1 MRPDEDKRAKM
12 KFCDKNLKENN
23 LNDKGMIQR
32 HILLRKFV
40 DTDDYGIE
48 LLKAHVDPEDPPC
61 W

>member
-1 MRPDEDKRAKM
+1 MRPDEDKRAKL
-12 KFCDKNLKENN
+12 KFLRQKFERTQF
-23 LNDKGMIQR
+23 DKGMIQR